1 MYEIKRAKK
10 RHWPRIRGLIAE
22 NPGTLEQKY
31 LPKRKHFFVALAP
44 KVKGNKRELLGCA
57 ALDPL
62 SDRLSE
68 LRSVASKGNGV
79 GAALIEHCLGVAR
92 ESDVPQVI
100 AITDKPEYFERFGFH
115 YLKAGGRQAVFLDV
129 QNKRDSE

>member
-1 MYEIKRAKK
+1 MYEIKRAKR
-10 RHWPRIRGLIAE
+10 RHWSRIRELIAE
-22 NPGTLEQKY
+22 NPDTLEQKY

-44 KVKGNKRELLGCA
+44 KVKGKKRELLGCA

-68 LRSVASKGNGV
+68 LRSVASRGGV
-79 GAALIEHCLGVAR
+79 GKALIEHCIAVAR
-92 ESDVPQVI
+92 ASDVPQVI
-100 AITDKPEYFERFGFH
+100 AITDKPEYFERYGFH

>member
-1 MYEIKRAKK
+1 MHEIRRAKK
-10 RHWPRIRGLIAE
+10 RHWGRIKTLIAE
-22 NPGTLEQKY
+22 HPGTLEQKY

-44 KVKGNKRELLGCA
+44 KVKGKKRELLGCA

-79 GAALIEHCLGVAR
+79 GMALIEHCLSVAR

-100 AITDKPEYFERFGFH
+100 AITDKPEYFEKFGFH

-129 QNKRDSE
+129 ERREEE